1 MQRAGLGVQGTY
13 LEGILMFIAL
23 SLVFVLLAAAVRYTL
38 VALVDDQAQ
47 PG

>member
-1 MQRAGLGVQGTY
+1 
-13 LEGILMFIAL
+13 MFIAL

-38 VALVDDQAQ
+38 VALVDDQTQ